1 MIFGIHK
8 GNTYKNNRKN
18 EFGRQKLIAS
28 ILICSLFTSVLIG
41 VIVIS
46 NSVRTA
52 GKDAMTMMQLT
63 GQKKT
68 EEINSTIQ
76 KIEQSVDTLSEVA
89 MSNFDYDSF
98 RQNKDYADTYTETV
112 QQAVLDF
119 ANHTNGAVTAY
130 LRYNPDYSNPT
141 SGVFAQR
148 QSVDSELQCL
158 TPTDF
163 SMYDESDVEHVG
175 WYYLPVQAKK
185 AIWMS
190 PYMNENINIYMIS
203 YVVPLFAEDGTSIGI
218 VGMDIDFSQITDLVD
233 ETKVY
238 QSGYAF
244 LTDASAAVM
253 YHKNADEGT
262 KLSDLD
268 SSLSKSA
275 DFIGDDGN
283 QGKTMDYS
291 YKNVNKKFAFYN
303 LDNGMKLVLT
313 APVSE
318 IYSEA
323 YGLAKMIIL
332 AMIVAF
338 ILSAVIGIVMGTG
351 LTKPIR
357 QLTSVIEQT
366 AALDFR
372 PTEAGAKLQKQKD
385 EIGDMATK
393 IHDMRKK
400 LRAMMENLQQTQQ
413 VLETNTGNLNQ
424 LMKQNS
430 AYAEDNSAATQELA
444 AGMEETSANA
454 AHIVENVG
462 IMRESSDNIQRLA
475 EDGEKNSGQI
485 QERAGEME
493 RISTESRHKTDQMY
507 AVMKQKTDAAV
518 EQAKSVQKINALTD
532 NIKQISSQTNLLA
545 LNANIE
551 AARAGEAGR
560 GFAVVA
566 SEIGDLATQTLDTV
580 STIDEIVGEVNSS
593 VSNMTECLTTIMEFL
608 EQTVLGDYEHF
619 AQVGEQYHADA
630 DTFQQIMQQTKEA
643 VDALEQH
650 IGEISSTVS
659 EINSMVEQ
667 STDGIS
673 GIAEKSGSTQ
683 NLVTEGYDKLQEC
696 TQSVNV
702 IRDFVAQFHLD

>member
-1 MIFGIHK
+1 MK
-8 GNTYKNNRKN
+8 SVRT
-18 EFGRQKLIAS
+18 KLIAS

-41 VIVIS
+41 VIAIS

-76 KIEQSVDTLSEVA
+76 KIEQSVDTLSEVT
-89 MSNFDYDSF
+89 MSNFDYDSL
-98 RQNKDYADTYTETV
+98 RQSKDYADTYTETV

-119 ANHTNGAVTAY
+119 ANHTKGAVTAY

-318 IYSEA
+318 IYAEA
-323 YGLAKMIIL
+323 YGLAKLIII

-338 ILSAVIGIVMGTG
+338 VLSAVIGVIIGTG
-351 LTKPIR
+351 MTRPIR
-357 QLTSVIEQT
+357 QLTAVIEQT
-366 AALDFR
+366 AELDFR
-372 PTEAGAKLQKQKD
+372 PTKEGGKLRKQKD
-385 EIGDMATK
+385 EIGNMATK
-393 IHDMRKK
+393 IHIMRKK
-400 LRAMMENLQQTQQ
+400 LREMMGDLQQTQQ
-413 VLETNTGNLNQ
+413 VLEGNAEDLNH

-430 AYAEDNSAATQELA
+430 AYAEDNSATTQELA

-462 IMRESSDNIQRLA
+462 IMRESSDNILRLA
-475 EDGEKNSGQI
+475 EDGEKNSEQI

-518 EQAKSVQKINALTD
+518 EQAKSVQNINALTD

>member
-1 MIFGIHK
+1 M
-8 GNTYKNNRKN
+8 
-18 EFGRQKLIAS
+18 
-28 ILICSLFTSVLIG
+28 
-41 VIVIS
+41 
-46 NSVRTA
+46 
-52 GKDAMTMMQLT
+52 
-63 GQKKT
+63 
-68 EEINSTIQ
+68 
-76 KIEQSVDTLSEVA
+76 DTLSEVA

-98 RQNKDYADTYTETV
+98 RQSKDYADTYTETV

-119 ANHTNGAVTAY
+119 ANHANGAVTVY
-130 LRYNPDYSNPT
+130 LRYNPNYSNPT

-175 WYYLPVQAKK
+175 WYYLPVQAKE

-318 IYSEA
+318 IYAEA
-323 YGLAKMIIL
+323 YGLAKLIII

-338 ILSAVIGIVMGTG
+338 VLSAVIDVIIGTG
-351 LTKPIR
+351 MTRPIR
-357 QLTSVIEQT
+357 QLTAVIEQT
-366 AALDFR
+366 AKLDFR
-372 PTEAGAKLQKQKD
+372 PTKEGGKLRKQKD
-385 EIGDMATK
+385 EIGNMATK
-393 IHDMRKK
+393 IHIMRKK
-400 LRAMMENLQQTQQ
+400 LREMMGDLQQTQQ
-413 VLETNTGNLNQ
+413 VLESNAEDLNH

>member
-1 MIFGIHK
+1 M
-8 GNTYKNNRKN
+8 
-18 EFGRQKLIAS
+18 
-28 ILICSLFTSVLIG
+28 
-41 VIVIS
+41 
-46 NSVRTA
+46 
-52 GKDAMTMMQLT
+52 
-63 GQKKT
+63 
-68 EEINSTIQ
+68 
-76 KIEQSVDTLSEVA
+76 DTLSEVA

-98 RQNKDYADTYTETV
+98 RQSKDYADTYTETV

-130 LRYNPDYSNPT
+130 LRYNPNYSNPT

-175 WYYLPVQAKK
+175 WYYLPVQAKE

-303 LDNGMKLVLT
+303 LDNGMKLVLS

-318 IYSEA
+318 IYAEA
-323 YGLAKMIIL
+323 YGLAKLIII
-332 AMIVAF
+332 AMVVAF
-338 ILSAVIGIVMGTG
+338 VLSAVIGVIIGTG
-351 LTKPIR
+351 MTRPIR
-357 QLTSVIEQT
+357 QLTAVIEQT
-366 AALDFR
+366 AKLDFR
-372 PTEAGAKLQKQKD
+372 PTKEGSKLRKQKD
-385 EIGDMATK
+385 EIGNMATK
-393 IHDMRKK
+393 IHIMRKK
-400 LRAMMENLQQTQQ
+400 LREMMRDLQQTQQ
-413 VLETNTGNLNQ
+413 VLESNAEDLNH

-566 SEIGDLATQTLDTV
+566 SKIGDLATQTLDTV

>member
-1 MIFGIHK
+1 M
-8 GNTYKNNRKN
+8 
-18 EFGRQKLIAS
+18 
-28 ILICSLFTSVLIG
+28 
-41 VIVIS
+41 
-46 NSVRTA
+46 
-52 GKDAMTMMQLT
+52 
-63 GQKKT
+63 
-68 EEINSTIQ
+68 
-76 KIEQSVDTLSEVA
+76 DTLSEVA

-98 RQNKDYADTYTETV
+98 RQSKDYADTYTETV

-119 ANHTNGAVTAY
+119 ANHTNGAVTVY
-130 LRYNPDYSNPT
+130 LRYNPNYSNPT

-175 WYYLPVQAKK
+175 WYYLPVQAKE

-318 IYSEA
+318 IYAEA
-323 YGLAKMIIL
+323 YGLAKLIII

-338 ILSAVIGIVMGTG
+338 VLSAVIGVIIGTG
-351 LTKPIR
+351 MTRPIR
-357 QLTSVIEQT
+357 QLTAVIEQT
-366 AALDFR
+366 AKLDFR
-372 PTEAGAKLQKQKD
+372 PTKEGGKLRKQKD
-385 EIGDMATK
+385 EIGNMATK
-393 IHDMRKK
+393 IHIMRKK
-400 LRAMMENLQQTQQ
+400 LREMMGDLQQTQQ
-413 VLETNTGNLNQ
+413 VLESNAEDLNH

>member
-1 MIFGIHK
+1 M
-8 GNTYKNNRKN
+8 
-18 EFGRQKLIAS
+18 
-28 ILICSLFTSVLIG
+28 
-41 VIVIS
+41 
-46 NSVRTA
+46 
-52 GKDAMTMMQLT
+52 
-63 GQKKT
+63 
-68 EEINSTIQ
+68 
-76 KIEQSVDTLSEVA
+76 DTLSEVA

-98 RQNKDYADTYTETV
+98 RQSKDYADTYTETV

-130 LRYNPDYSNPT
+130 LRYNPNYSNPT

-175 WYYLPVQAKK
+175 WYYLPVQAKE

-303 LDNGMKLVLT
+303 LDNGMKLVLS

-318 IYSEA
+318 IYAEA
-323 YGLAKMIIL
+323 YGLAKLIII
-332 AMIVAF
+332 AMVVAF
-338 ILSAVIGIVMGTG
+338 VLSAVIGVIIGTG
-351 LTKPIR
+351 MTRPIR
-357 QLTSVIEQT
+357 QLTAVIEQT
-366 AALDFR
+366 AELDFR
-372 PTEAGAKLQKQKD
+372 PTKEGGKLRKQKD
-385 EIGDMATK
+385 EIGNMATK
-393 IHDMRKK
+393 IHIMRKK
-400 LRAMMENLQQTQQ
+400 LREMMGDLQQTQQ
-413 VLETNTGNLNQ
+413 VLESNAEDLNH

-566 SEIGDLATQTLDTV
+566 SKIGDLATQTLDTV

>member
-1 MIFGIHK
+1 MKSIKTKIIVSIIACTLLSAIPIGFMSLRNVYQTSNQGAEQELALK
-8 GNTYKNNRKN
+8 CRN
-18 EFGRQKLIAS
+18 EQEQINAQ
-28 ILICSLFTSVLIG
+28 
-41 VIVIS
+41 IS
-46 NSVRTA
+46 
-52 GKDAMTMMQLT
+52 
-63 GQKKT
+63 
-68 EEINSTIQ
+68 
-76 KIEQSVDTLSEVA
+76 KIEQSVDTLSSIA
-89 MSNFDYDSF
+89 MNKLHFSEFKSSAVYVKQYTDSIMSDVVKF
-98 RQNKDYADTYTETV
+98 GE
-112 QQAVLDF
+112 
-119 ANHTNGAVTAY
+119 HTDGAICVY
-130 LRYNPDYSNPT
+130 VRYNPDFTEPT
-141 SGVFAQR
+141 SGIFLTR
-148 QSVDSELQCL
+148 NSTDEEFTSSV
-158 TPTDF
+158 PTDF
-163 SMYDESDVEHVG
+163 TMYDKTDVEHVG
-175 WYYLPVQAKK
+175 WYYVPVENGAPL
-185 AIWMS
+185 WMD
-190 PYMNENINIYMIS
+190 PYLNGNVNVYMIS
-203 YVVPLFAEDGTSIGI
+203 YVVPLYVDGESVGI
-218 VGMDIDFSQITDLVD
+218 IGMDIDFSQITDLVD

-318 IYSEA
+318 IYAEA
-323 YGLAKMIIL
+323 YGLAKLIII

-338 ILSAVIGIVMGTG
+338 VLSAVIGVIIGTG
-351 LTKPIR
+351 MTRPIR
-357 QLTSVIEQT
+357 QLTAVIEQT
-366 AALDFR
+366 AKLDFR
-372 PTEAGAKLQKQKD
+372 PTKEGGKLRKQKD
-385 EIGDMATK
+385 EIGNMATK
-393 IHDMRKK
+393 IHIMRKK
-400 LRAMMENLQQTQQ
+400 LREMMGDLQQTQQ
-413 VLETNTGNLNQ
+413 VLESNAEDLNH

>member
-1 MIFGIHK
+1 MK
-8 GNTYKNNRKN
+8 SVRT
-18 EFGRQKLIAS
+18 KLIAS

-41 VIVIS
+41 VIAIS

-52 GKDAMTMMQLT
+52 GKDAMTMMKLT

-98 RQNKDYADTYTETV
+98 RQSKDYADTYTETV

-119 ANHTNGAVTAY
+119 ANHTNGAVTVY
-130 LRYNPDYSNPT
+130 LRYNPNYSNPT

-175 WYYLPVQAKK
+175 WYYLPVQAKE

-233 ETKVY
+233 EAKVY

-253 YHKNADEGT
+253 YHKNADNGT

-318 IYSEA
+318 IYAEA
-323 YGLAKMIIL
+323 YGLAKLIII

-338 ILSAVIGIVMGTG
+338 VLSAVIGVIIGTG
-351 LTKPIR
+351 MTRPIR
-357 QLTSVIEQT
+357 QLTAVIEQT
-366 AALDFR
+366 AELDFR
-372 PTEAGAKLQKQKD
+372 SAKEGGKLRKQKD
-385 EIGDMATK
+385 EIGNMATK
-393 IHDMRKK
+393 IHIMRKK
-400 LRAMMENLQQTQQ
+400 LREMMGDLQQTQQ
-413 VLETNTGNLNQ
+413 VLEGNAEDLNH

-462 IMRESSDNIQRLA
+462 IMRESSDNIQRLS

-551 AARAGEAGR
+551 AARAGEAGM

-608 EQTVLGDYEHF
+608 EQTVLEDYEHF
-619 AQVGEQYHADA
+619 AQMGKQYHADA

>member
-1 MIFGIHK
+1 M
-8 GNTYKNNRKN
+8 
-18 EFGRQKLIAS
+18 
-28 ILICSLFTSVLIG
+28 
-41 VIVIS
+41 
-46 NSVRTA
+46 
-52 GKDAMTMMQLT
+52 
-63 GQKKT
+63 
-68 EEINSTIQ
+68 
-76 KIEQSVDTLSEVA
+76 DTLSEVA

-98 RQNKDYADTYTETV
+98 RQSKDYADTYTETV

-119 ANHTNGAVTAY
+119 ANHTNGAVTVY
-130 LRYNPDYSNPT
+130 LRYNPNYSNPT

-175 WYYLPVQAKK
+175 WDYLPVQAKE

-233 ETKVY
+233 ETTVY

-244 LTDASAAVM
+244 LTDASGSIM
-253 YHKNADEGT
+253 HHKNVDEGT
-262 KLSDLD
+262 VITDLD
-268 SSLSKSA
+268 SSLKKGA
-275 DFIGDDGN
+275 DFLAEDGN
-283 QGKTMDYS
+283 QGKTLEYT
-291 YKNVNKKFAFYN
+291 YKNVDKKLAFYN

-372 PTEAGAKLQKQKD
+372 PTEAGAKLRKQKD

-560 GFAVVA
+560 GFEVVA

>member
-1 MIFGIHK
+1 MK
-8 GNTYKNNRKN
+8 SVRA
-18 EFGRQKLIAS
+18 KLIAS

-41 VIVIS
+41 VIAIS

-98 RQNKDYADTYTETV
+98 RQSKDYADTYTETV

-119 ANHTNGAVTAY
+119 ANHTNGAVTVY
-130 LRYNPDYSNPT
+130 LRYNPNYSNPT

-175 WYYLPVQAKK
+175 WYYLPVQAKE

-233 ETKVY
+233 ETTVY

-244 LTDASAAVM
+244 LTDASGSIM
-253 YHKNADEGT
+253 HHKNVDEGT
-262 KLSDLD
+262 VITDLD
-268 SSLSKSA
+268 SSLKKGA
-275 DFIGDDGN
+275 DFLAEDSN
-283 QGKTMDYS
+283 QGKTLEYT
-291 YKNVNKKFAFYN
+291 YKNVDKKLAFYN

-372 PTEAGAKLQKQKD
+372 PTEAGAKLRKQKD

-400 LRAMMENLQQTQQ
+400 LRAMMENLQQTQR

-650 IGEISSTVS
+650 IGEISSTIS

>member
-1 MIFGIHK
+1 
-8 GNTYKNNRKN
+8 
-18 EFGRQKLIAS
+18 
-28 ILICSLFTSVLIG
+28 
-41 VIVIS
+41 
-46 NSVRTA
+46 
-52 GKDAMTMMQLT
+52 
-63 GQKKT
+63 
-68 EEINSTIQ
+68 
-76 KIEQSVDTLSEVA
+76 
-89 MSNFDYDSF
+89 
-98 RQNKDYADTYTETV
+98 
-112 QQAVLDF
+112 
-119 ANHTNGAVTAY
+119 
-130 LRYNPDYSNPT
+130 
-141 SGVFAQR
+141 
-148 QSVDSELQCL
+148 
-158 TPTDF
+158 
-163 SMYDESDVEHVG
+163 MYDESDVEHVG
-175 WYYLPVQAKK
+175 WYYLPVQAKE

-283 QGKTMDYS
+283 QGKTLEYT
-291 YKNVNKKFAFYN
+291 YKNVDKKLAFYN

-372 PTEAGAKLQKQKD
+372 PTEAGAKLRKQKD

-659 EINSMVEQ
+659 DINSMVEQ

>member
-1 MIFGIHK
+1 M
-8 GNTYKNNRKN
+8 
-18 EFGRQKLIAS
+18 
-28 ILICSLFTSVLIG
+28 
-41 VIVIS
+41 
-46 NSVRTA
+46 
-52 GKDAMTMMQLT
+52 
-63 GQKKT
+63 
-68 EEINSTIQ
+68 
-76 KIEQSVDTLSEVA
+76 DTLSEVA

-98 RQNKDYADTYTETV
+98 RQSKDYADTYTETV

-119 ANHTNGAVTAY
+119 ANHTNGAVTVY
-130 LRYNPDYSNPT
+130 LRYNPNYSNPT

-175 WYYLPVQAKK
+175 WYYLPVQAKE

-318 IYSEA
+318 IYAEA
-323 YGLAKMIIL
+323 YGLAKLIII

-372 PTEAGAKLQKQKD
+372 PTEAGAKLRKQKD

-462 IMRESSDNIQRLA
+462 IMKESSDNIQKLA

>member
-1 MIFGIHK
+1 M
-8 GNTYKNNRKN
+8 
-18 EFGRQKLIAS
+18 
-28 ILICSLFTSVLIG
+28 
-41 VIVIS
+41 
-46 NSVRTA
+46 
-52 GKDAMTMMQLT
+52 
-63 GQKKT
+63 
-68 EEINSTIQ
+68 
-76 KIEQSVDTLSEVA
+76 DTLSEVA

-98 RQNKDYADTYTETV
+98 RQSKDYADTYTETV

-130 LRYNPDYSNPT
+130 LRYNPNYSNPT

-318 IYSEA
+318 IYAEA
-323 YGLAKMIIL
+323 YGLAKLIII

-338 ILSAVIGIVMGTG
+338 VLSAVIGVIIGTG
-351 LTKPIR
+351 MTRPIR
-357 QLTSVIEQT
+357 QLTAVIEQT
-366 AALDFR
+366 AKLDFR
-372 PTEAGAKLQKQKD
+372 PTKEGGKLRKQKD
-385 EIGDMATK
+385 EIGNMATK
-393 IHDMRKK
+393 IHIMRKK
-400 LRAMMENLQQTQQ
+400 LREMMGDLQQTQQ
-413 VLETNTGNLNQ
+413 VLESNAEDLNH

>member
-1 MIFGIHK
+1 MK
-8 GNTYKNNRKN
+8 SVRT
-18 EFGRQKLIAS
+18 KLIAS
-28 ILICSLFTSVLIG
+28 ILICSLFTSFLIG
-41 VIVIS
+41 VIAIS

-76 KIEQSVDTLSEVA
+76 KIEQSVDTLSEVT

-98 RQNKDYADTYTETV
+98 RQSKDYADTYTETV

-119 ANHTNGAVTAY
+119 ANHTKGAVTAY
-130 LRYNPDYSNPT
+130 LRYNPNYSNPT

-175 WYYLPVQAKK
+175 WYYLPVQAKE

-318 IYSEA
+318 IYAEA
-323 YGLAKMIIL
+323 YGLAKLIII

-338 ILSAVIGIVMGTG
+338 VLSAVIGVIIGTG
-351 LTKPIR
+351 MTRPIR
-357 QLTSVIEQT
+357 QLTAVIEQT
-366 AALDFR
+366 AELDFR
-372 PTEAGAKLQKQKD
+372 PTKDGGKLRKQKD
-385 EIGDMATK
+385 EIGNMATK
-393 IHDMRKK
+393 IHLMRKK
-400 LRAMMENLQQTQQ
+400 LREMMRDLQQTQQ
-413 VLETNTGNLNQ
+413 VLEGNAEDLNH

-430 AYAEDNSAATQELA
+430 AYAEDNSATTQKLA

-518 EQAKSVQKINALTD
+518 EQAKSVQKINELTD

>member
-1 MIFGIHK
+1 MK
-8 GNTYKNNRKN
+8 SVRA
-18 EFGRQKLIAS
+18 KLIAS

-41 VIVIS
+41 VLVIS
-46 NSVRTA
+46 NSARTA
-52 GKDAMTMMQLT
+52 GKDAMTKMQLT
-63 GQKKT
+63 GQKKA

-98 RQNKDYADTYTETV
+98 RQSKDYADTYTETV

-119 ANHTNGAVTAY
+119 ANHTNGAVTVY
-130 LRYNPDYSNPT
+130 LRYNPNYSNPT
-141 SGVFAQR
+141 SGIFAQR
-148 QSVDSELQCL
+148 QSLDSDLQCL

-175 WYYLPVQAKK
+175 WYYLPVQAKE

-203 YVVPLFAEDGTSIGI
+203 YVVPLFAEDGTSIGV

-233 ETKVY
+233 ETTVY

-244 LTDASAAVM
+244 LTDASGSIM
-253 YHKNADEGT
+253 HHKNVDEGT
-262 KLSDLD
+262 IITDLD
-268 SSLSKSA
+268 SSLKKGA
-275 DFIGDDGN
+275 DFLAEDGN
-283 QGKTMDYS
+283 QGKTLEYT
-291 YKNVNKKFAFYN
+291 YKNVDKKLAFYN

-372 PTEAGAKLQKQKD
+372 PTEAGAKLRKQKD

>member
-1 MIFGIHK
+1 M
-8 GNTYKNNRKN
+8 
-18 EFGRQKLIAS
+18 
-28 ILICSLFTSVLIG
+28 
-41 VIVIS
+41 
-46 NSVRTA
+46 
-52 GKDAMTMMQLT
+52 
-63 GQKKT
+63 
-68 EEINSTIQ
+68 
-76 KIEQSVDTLSEVA
+76 
-89 MSNFDYDSF
+89 
-98 RQNKDYADTYTETV
+98 
-112 QQAVLDF
+112 LDF
-119 ANHTNGAVTAY
+119 ANHTNGAVTVY
-130 LRYNPDYSNPT
+130 LRYNPNYSNPT

-175 WYYLPVQAKK
+175 WYYLPVQAKE

-233 ETKVY
+233 ETTVY

-244 LTDASAAVM
+244 LTDASGSIM
-253 YHKNADEGT
+253 HHKNVDEGT
-262 KLSDLD
+262 VITDLD
-268 SSLSKSA
+268 SSLKKGA
-275 DFIGDDGN
+275 DFLAEDGN
-283 QGKTMDYS
+283 QGKTLEYT
-291 YKNVNKKFAFYN
+291 YKNVDKKLAFYN

-372 PTEAGAKLQKQKD
+372 PTEAGAKLRKQKD

>member
-1 MIFGIHK
+1 MK
-8 GNTYKNNRKN
+8 SVRA
-18 EFGRQKLIAS
+18 KLIAS

-41 VIVIS
+41 VLVIS
-46 NSVRTA
+46 NSARTA
-52 GKDAMTMMQLT
+52 GKDAMTKMQLT
-63 GQKKT
+63 GQKKA

-98 RQNKDYADTYTETV
+98 RQSKDYADTYTETV

-119 ANHTNGAVTAY
+119 ANHTNGAVTVY
-130 LRYNPDYSNPT
+130 LRYNPNYSNQT

-175 WYYLPVQAKK
+175 WYYLPVQAKE

-233 ETKVY
+233 ETTVY

-244 LTDASAAVM
+244 LTDASGSIM
-253 YHKNADEGT
+253 HHKNVDEGT
-262 KLSDLD
+262 VITDLD
-268 SSLSKSA
+268 SSLKKGA
-275 DFIGDDGN
+275 DFLAEDGN
-283 QGKTMDYS
+283 QGKTLEYT
-291 YKNVNKKFAFYN
+291 YKNVDKKLAFYN

-372 PTEAGAKLQKQKD
+372 PTEAGAKLRKQKD

>member
-1 MIFGIHK
+1 M
-8 GNTYKNNRKN
+8 
-18 EFGRQKLIAS
+18 
-28 ILICSLFTSVLIG
+28 
-41 VIVIS
+41 
-46 NSVRTA
+46 
-52 GKDAMTMMQLT
+52 
-63 GQKKT
+63 
-68 EEINSTIQ
+68 
-76 KIEQSVDTLSEVA
+76 
-89 MSNFDYDSF
+89 
-98 RQNKDYADTYTETV
+98 
-112 QQAVLDF
+112 
-119 ANHTNGAVTAY
+119 
-130 LRYNPDYSNPT
+130 
-141 SGVFAQR
+141 
-148 QSVDSELQCL
+148 
-158 TPTDF
+158 
-163 SMYDESDVEHVG
+163 
-175 WYYLPVQAKK
+175 
-185 AIWMS
+185 
-190 PYMNENINIYMIS
+190 
-203 YVVPLFAEDGTSIGI
+203 
-218 VGMDIDFSQITDLVD
+218 D
-233 ETKVY
+233 ETTVY

-244 LTDASAAVM
+244 LMDASGSIM
-253 YHKNADEGT
+253 HHKNVDEGT
-262 KLSDLD
+262 VITDLD
-268 SSLSKSA
+268 SSLKKGA
-275 DFIGDDGN
+275 DFLAEDGN
-283 QGKTMDYS
+283 QGKTLEYT
-291 YKNVNKKFAFYN
+291 YKNVDKKLAFYN

-372 PTEAGAKLQKQKD
+372 PTEAGAKLRKQKD

-630 DTFQQIMQQTKEA
+630 GTFQQIMQQTKEA

>member
-1 MIFGIHK
+1 MK
-8 GNTYKNNRKN
+8 SVRT
-18 EFGRQKLIAS
+18 KLIAS

-41 VIVIS
+41 VIAIS

-52 GKDAMTMMQLT
+52 GKDAMTKMQLT
-63 GQKKT
+63 GQKKA

-98 RQNKDYADTYTETV
+98 RQSKDYADTYTETV

-303 LDNGMKLVLT
+303 LDNGMNLVLT

-332 AMIVAF
+332 AMIV
-338 ILSAVIGIVMGTG
+338 SAVIGIVMGTG

-372 PTEAGAKLQKQKD
+372 PTEAGAKLRKQKD

>member
-1 MIFGIHK
+1 M
-8 GNTYKNNRKN
+8 
-18 EFGRQKLIAS
+18 
-28 ILICSLFTSVLIG
+28 
-41 VIVIS
+41 
-46 NSVRTA
+46 
-52 GKDAMTMMQLT
+52 
-63 GQKKT
+63 
-68 EEINSTIQ
+68 
-76 KIEQSVDTLSEVA
+76 DTLSEVA

-98 RQNKDYADTYTETV
+98 RQSKDYADTYTETV

-119 ANHTNGAVTAY
+119 ANHTNGAVTVY
-130 LRYNPDYSNPT
+130 LRYNPNYSNPT

-318 IYSEA
+318 IYAEA
-323 YGLAKMIIL
+323 YGLAKLIII

-338 ILSAVIGIVMGTG
+338 VLSAVIGVIIGTG
-351 LTKPIR
+351 MTRPIR
-357 QLTSVIEQT
+357 QLTAVIEQT
-366 AALDFR
+366 AELDFR
-372 PTEAGAKLQKQKD
+372 PTKEGGKLRKQKD
-385 EIGDMATK
+385 EIGNMATK
-393 IHDMRKK
+393 IHIMRKK
-400 LRAMMENLQQTQQ
+400 LREMMGDLQQTQQ
-413 VLETNTGNLNQ
+413 VLESNAEDLNH

>member
-1 MIFGIHK
+1 
-8 GNTYKNNRKN
+8 
-18 EFGRQKLIAS
+18 
-28 ILICSLFTSVLIG
+28 
-41 VIVIS
+41 
-46 NSVRTA
+46 
-52 GKDAMTMMQLT
+52 MTMMQLT

-98 RQNKDYADTYTETV
+98 RQSKDYADTYTETV

-119 ANHTNGAVTAY
+119 ANHTNGAVTVY
-130 LRYNPDYSNPT
+130 LRYNPNYSNPT
-141 SGVFAQR
+141 SGIFAQR
-148 QSVDSELQCL
+148 QSLDSDLQCL

-175 WYYLPVQAKK
+175 WYYLPVQAKE

-190 PYMNENINIYMIS
+190 PYMNENVNIYMIS
-203 YVVPLFAEDGTSIGI
+203 YVVPLFAEDGTSIGV

-233 ETKVY
+233 ETTVY

-244 LTDASAAVM
+244 LMDASGSIM
-253 YHKNADEGT
+253 HHKNVDEGT
-262 KLSDLD
+262 VITDLD
-268 SSLSKSA
+268 SSLKKGA
-275 DFIGDDGN
+275 DFLAEDGN
-283 QGKTMDYS
+283 QGKTLEYT
-291 YKNVNKKFAFYN
+291 YKNVDKKLAFYN

-372 PTEAGAKLQKQKD
+372 PTEAGAKLRKQKD

>member
-1 MIFGIHK
+1 M
-8 GNTYKNNRKN
+8 
-18 EFGRQKLIAS
+18 
-28 ILICSLFTSVLIG
+28 
-41 VIVIS
+41 
-46 NSVRTA
+46 
-52 GKDAMTMMQLT
+52 
-63 GQKKT
+63 
-68 EEINSTIQ
+68 
-76 KIEQSVDTLSEVA
+76 DTLSEVA

-98 RQNKDYADTYTETV
+98 RQSKDYADTYTETV

-119 ANHTNGAVTAY
+119 ANHANGAVTVY
-130 LRYNPDYSNPT
+130 LRYNPNYSNPT

-175 WYYLPVQAKK
+175 WYYLPVQAKE

-318 IYSEA
+318 IYAEA
-323 YGLAKMIIL
+323 YGLAKLIII

-338 ILSAVIGIVMGTG
+338 VLSAVIGVIIGTG
-351 LTKPIR
+351 MTRPIR
-357 QLTSVIEQT
+357 QLTAVIDQT
-366 AALDFR
+366 AKLDFR
-372 PTEAGAKLQKQKD
+372 PTKEGGKLRKQKD
-385 EIGDMATK
+385 EIGNMATK
-393 IHDMRKK
+393 IHIMRKK
-400 LRAMMENLQQTQQ
+400 LREMMGDLQQTQQ
-413 VLETNTGNLNQ
+413 VLESNAEDLNH

-430 AYAEDNSAATQELA
+430 AYAEDNSAATQKLA

>member
-1 MIFGIHK
+1 MK
-8 GNTYKNNRKN
+8 SVRT
-18 EFGRQKLIAS
+18 KLIAS

-41 VIVIS
+41 VIAIS

-98 RQNKDYADTYTETV
+98 RQSKDYADTYTETV

-233 ETKVY
+233 ETTVY

-244 LTDASAAVM
+244 LTDASGSIM
-253 YHKNADEGT
+253 HHKNVDEGT
-262 KLSDLD
+262 VITDLD
-268 SSLSKSA
+268 SSLKKGA
-275 DFIGDDGN
+275 DFLAEDGN
-283 QGKTMDYS
+283 QGKTLEYT
-291 YKNVNKKFAFYN
+291 YKNVDKKLAFYN

-372 PTEAGAKLQKQKD
+372 PTEAGAKLRKQKD

-424 LMKQNS
+424 L
-430 AYAEDNSAATQELA
+430 
-444 AGMEETSANA
+444 
-454 AHIVENVG
+454 
-462 IMRESSDNIQRLA
+462 
-475 EDGEKNSGQI
+475 
-485 QERAGEME
+485 
-493 RISTESRHKTDQMY
+493 
-507 AVMKQKTDAAV
+507 MKQKTDAAV

>member
-1 MIFGIHK
+1 MK
-8 GNTYKNNRKN
+8 SVRT
-18 EFGRQKLIAS
+18 KLIAS

-41 VIVIS
+41 VIAIS

-98 RQNKDYADTYTETV
+98 RQSKDYADTYTETV

-119 ANHTNGAVTAY
+119 ANHTKGAVTAY
-130 LRYNPDYSNPT
+130 LRYNPNYSNPT

-175 WYYLPVQAKK
+175 WYYLPVQAKT

-233 ETKVY
+233 VTKVY

-268 SSLSKSA
+268 SSLSKSE

-283 QGKTMDYS
+283 QGKMMDYS

-318 IYSEA
+318 IYAEA
-323 YGLAKMIIL
+323 YGLAKLIMI

-338 ILSAVIGIVMGTG
+338 VLSAGIGVIIGTG
-351 LTKPIR
+351 MTRPIR
-357 QLTSVIEQT
+357 QLTAVIEQT
-366 AALDFR
+366 AELDFR
-372 PTEAGAKLQKQKD
+372 PTKEGDKLRKQKD
-385 EIGDMATK
+385 EIGNMATK
-393 IHDMRKK
+393 IHIMRKK
-400 LRAMMENLQQTQQ
+400 LREMMGDLQQTQQ
-413 VLETNTGNLNQ
+413 VLEGNAEDLNH

-430 AYAEDNSAATQELA
+430 AYAEDNSAATQNLA

-454 AHIVENVG
+454 AHIVESVG

>member
-1 MIFGIHK
+1 MK
-8 GNTYKNNRKN
+8 SVRA
-18 EFGRQKLIAS
+18 KLIAS

-41 VIVIS
+41 VLVIS
-46 NSVRTA
+46 NSARTA
-52 GKDAMTMMQLT
+52 GKDAMTKMQLT
-63 GQKKT
+63 GQKKA

-98 RQNKDYADTYTETV
+98 RQSKDYADTYTETV

-119 ANHTNGAVTAY
+119 ANHTNGAVTVY
-130 LRYNPDYSNPT
+130 LRYNPNYSNPT

-175 WYYLPVQAKK
+175 WYYLPVQAKE

-233 ETKVY
+233 ETTVY

-244 LTDASAAVM
+244 LTDASGSIM
-253 YHKNADEGT
+253 HHKNVDEGT
-262 KLSDLD
+262 VITDLD
-268 SSLSKSA
+268 SSLKKGA
-275 DFIGDDGN
+275 DFLAEDGN
-283 QGKTMDYS
+283 QGKTLEYT
-291 YKNVNKKFAFYN
+291 YKNVDKKLAFYN

-372 PTEAGAKLQKQKD
+372 PPEAGAKLRKQKD

>member
-1 MIFGIHK
+1 MK
-8 GNTYKNNRKN
+8 SVRA
-18 EFGRQKLIAS
+18 KLIAS

-41 VIVIS
+41 VLVIS
-46 NSVRTA
+46 NSARTA
-52 GKDAMTMMQLT
+52 GKDAMTKMQLT
-63 GQKKT
+63 GQKKA

-98 RQNKDYADTYTETV
+98 RQSKDYADTYTETV

-119 ANHTNGAVTAY
+119 ANHTNGAVTVY
-130 LRYNPDYSNPT
+130 LRYNPNYSNPT
-141 SGVFAQR
+141 SGIFAQR
-148 QSVDSELQCL
+148 QSLDSDLQCL

-175 WYYLPVQAKK
+175 WYYLPVQAKE

-190 PYMNENINIYMIS
+190 PYMNENVNIYMIS
-203 YVVPLFAEDGTSIGI
+203 YVVPLFAEDGTSIGV

-233 ETKVY
+233 ETTVY

-244 LTDASAAVM
+244 LTDASGSIM
-253 YHKNADEGT
+253 HHKNVDEGT
-262 KLSDLD
+262 VITDLD
-268 SSLSKSA
+268 SSLKKGA
-275 DFIGDDGN
+275 DFLAEDGN
-283 QGKTMDYS
+283 QGKTLEYT
-291 YKNVNKKFAFYN
+291 YKNVDKKLAFYN

-372 PTEAGAKLQKQKD
+372 PTEAGAKLRKQKD

-493 RISTESRHKTDQMY
+493 RISTESRRKTDQMY

-566 SEIGDLATQTLDTV
+566 SEIGDLAMQTLDTV

>member
-1 MIFGIHK
+1 MK
-8 GNTYKNNRKN
+8 SVRA
-18 EFGRQKLIAS
+18 KLIAS

-41 VIVIS
+41 VLVIS
-46 NSVRTA
+46 NSARTA
-52 GKDAMTMMQLT
+52 GKDAMTKMQLT
-63 GQKKT
+63 GQKKA

-98 RQNKDYADTYTETV
+98 RQSKDYADTYTETV

-119 ANHTNGAVTAY
+119 ANHTNGAVTVY
-130 LRYNPDYSNPT
+130 LRYNPNYSNPT
-141 SGVFAQR
+141 SGIFAQR
-148 QSVDSELQCL
+148 QSLDSDLQCL

-175 WYYLPVQAKK
+175 WYYLPVQAKE

-203 YVVPLFAEDGTSIGI
+203 YVVPLFAEDGTSIGV

-233 ETKVY
+233 KTKVY

-303 LDNGMKLVLT
+303 LDNGMRLVLT

-318 IYSEA
+318 IYAEA
-323 YGLAKMIIL
+323 YGLAKLIII

-338 ILSAVIGIVMGTG
+338 VLSAVIGVIIGSGMTR
-351 LTKPIR
+351 PIR
-357 QLTSVIEQT
+357 QLTAVIEQT
-366 AALDFR
+366 AELDFR
-372 PTEAGAKLQKQKD
+372 PTKEGGKLRKQKD
-385 EIGDMATK
+385 EIGNMATK
-393 IHDMRKK
+393 IHIMRKK
-400 LRAMMENLQQTQQ
+400 LREMMGDLQQTQQ
-413 VLETNTGNLNQ
+413 VLESNAEDLNH

-493 RISTESRHKTDQMY
+493 RISTESRNKTDQMY

>member
-1 MIFGIHK
+1 MVCYNGK
-8 GNTYKNNRKN
+8 W
-18 EFGRQKLIAS
+18 KLPGHRS
-28 ILICSLFTSVLIG
+28 
-41 VIVIS
+41 
-46 NSVRTA
+46 
-52 GKDAMTMMQLT
+52 
-63 GQKKT
+63 
-68 EEINSTIQ
+68 
-76 KIEQSVDTLSEVA
+76 
-89 MSNFDYDSF
+89 
-98 RQNKDYADTYTETV
+98 ADT
-112 QQAVLDF
+112 
-119 ANHTNGAVTAY
+119 
-130 LRYNPDYSNPT
+130 
-141 SGVFAQR
+141 
-148 QSVDSELQCL
+148 
-158 TPTDF
+158 
-163 SMYDESDVEHVG
+163 
-175 WYYLPVQAKK
+175 
-185 AIWMS
+185 
-190 PYMNENINIYMIS
+190 
-203 YVVPLFAEDGTSIGI
+203 
-218 VGMDIDFSQITDLVD
+218 GMTR
-233 ETKVY
+233 
-238 QSGYAF
+238 
-244 LTDASAAVM
+244 
-253 YHKNADEGT
+253 
-262 KLSDLD
+262 
-268 SSLSKSA
+268 
-275 DFIGDDGN
+275 
-283 QGKTMDYS
+283 
-291 YKNVNKKFAFYN
+291 
-303 LDNGMKLVLT
+303 
-313 APVSE
+313 
-318 IYSEA
+318 
-323 YGLAKMIIL
+323 
-332 AMIVAF
+332 
-338 ILSAVIGIVMGTG
+338 
-351 LTKPIR
+351 PIR
-357 QLTSVIEQT
+357 QLTAVIEQT
-366 AALDFR
+366 AELDFR
-372 PTEAGAKLQKQKD
+372 PTKDGGKLRKQKD
-385 EIGDMATK
+385 EIGNMATK
-393 IHDMRKK
+393 IHIMRKK
-400 LRAMMENLQQTQQ
+400 LREMMGDLQQTQQ
-413 VLETNTGNLNQ
+413 VLEGNAEDLNH

-454 AHIVENVG
+454 AHIVKNVG

-659 EINSMVEQ
+659 DINSMVEQ

>member
-1 MIFGIHK
+1 MK
-8 GNTYKNNRKN
+8 SVRA
-18 EFGRQKLIAS
+18 KLIAS

-41 VIVIS
+41 VLVIS
-46 NSVRTA
+46 NSARTA
-52 GKDAMTMMQLT
+52 GKDAMTKMQLT
-63 GQKKT
+63 GQKKA

-98 RQNKDYADTYTETV
+98 RQSKDYADTYTETV

-119 ANHTNGAVTAY
+119 ANHTNGAVTVY
-130 LRYNPDYSNPT
+130 LRYNPNYSNPT
-141 SGVFAQR
+141 SGIFAQR
-148 QSVDSELQCL
+148 QSLDSDLQCL

-175 WYYLPVQAKK
+175 WYYLPVQAKE

-190 PYMNENINIYMIS
+190 PYMNENVNIYMIS
-203 YVVPLFAEDGTSIGI
+203 YVVPLFAEDGTSIGV

-233 ETKVY
+233 ETTVY

-244 LTDASAAVM
+244 LTDASGSIM
-253 YHKNADEGT
+253 HHKNVDEGT
-262 KLSDLD
+262 VITDLD
-268 SSLSKSA
+268 SSLKKGA
-275 DFIGDDGN
+275 DFLAEDGN
-283 QGKTMDYS
+283 QGKTLEYT
-291 YKNVNKKFAFYN
+291 YKNVDK
-303 LDNGMKLVLT
+303 KLVLT

-372 PTEAGAKLQKQKD
+372 PTEAGAKLRKQKD

>member
-1 MIFGIHK
+1 MK
-8 GNTYKNNRKN
+8 SVRA
-18 EFGRQKLIAS
+18 KLIAS
-28 ILICSLFTSVLIG
+28 ILICSLFTTVLIG
-41 VIVIS
+41 VLVIS
-46 NSVRTA
+46 NSARTA
-52 GKDAMTMMQLT
+52 GKDAMTKMQLT
-63 GQKKT
+63 GQKKA

-98 RQNKDYADTYTETV
+98 RQSKDYADTYTETV

-119 ANHTNGAVTAY
+119 ANHTNGAVTVY
-130 LRYNPDYSNPT
+130 LRYNPNYSNPT

-175 WYYLPVQAKK
+175 WYYLPVQAKE

-233 ETKVY
+233 ETTVY

-244 LTDASAAVM
+244 LTDASGSIM
-253 YHKNADEGT
+253 HHKNVDEGT
-262 KLSDLD
+262 VITDLD
-268 SSLSKSA
+268 SSLKKGA
-275 DFIGDDGN
+275 DFLAEDGN
-283 QGKTMDYS
+283 QGKTLEYT
-291 YKNVNKKFAFYN
+291 YKNVDKKLAFYN

-372 PTEAGAKLQKQKD
+372 PTEAGAKLRKQKD

>member
-1 MIFGIHK
+1 M
-8 GNTYKNNRKN
+8 
-18 EFGRQKLIAS
+18 
-28 ILICSLFTSVLIG
+28 
-41 VIVIS
+41 
-46 NSVRTA
+46 
-52 GKDAMTMMQLT
+52 
-63 GQKKT
+63 
-68 EEINSTIQ
+68 
-76 KIEQSVDTLSEVA
+76 DTLSEVA

-98 RQNKDYADTYTETV
+98 RQSKDYADTYTETV

-119 ANHTNGAVTAY
+119 ANHTNGAVTVY
-130 LRYNPDYSNPT
+130 LRYNPNYSNPT

-318 IYSEA
+318 IYAEA
-323 YGLAKMIIL
+323 YGLAKLIII

-338 ILSAVIGIVMGTG
+338 VLSAVIGVIIGTG
-351 LTKPIR
+351 MTRPIR
-357 QLTSVIEQT
+357 QLTAVIEQT
-366 AALDFR
+366 AKLDFR
-372 PTEAGAKLQKQKD
+372 PTKEGGKLRKQKD
-385 EIGDMATK
+385 EIGNMATK
-393 IHDMRKK
+393 IHIMRKK
-400 LRAMMENLQQTQQ
+400 LREMMGDLQQTQQ
-413 VLETNTGNLNQ
+413 VLESNAEDLNH

-702 IRDFVAQFHLD
+702 IRDFVTQFHLD

>member
-1 MIFGIHK
+1 MK
-8 GNTYKNNRKN
+8 SVRA
-18 EFGRQKLIAS
+18 KLIAS

-41 VIVIS
+41 VLVIS
-46 NSVRTA
+46 NSARTA
-52 GKDAMTMMQLT
+52 GKDAMTKMQLT
-63 GQKKT
+63 GQKKA

-98 RQNKDYADTYTETV
+98 RQSKDYADTYTETV

-119 ANHTNGAVTAY
+119 ANHTNGAVTVY
-130 LRYNPDYSNPT
+130 LRYNPNYSNPT

-175 WYYLPVQAKK
+175 WYYLPVQAKE

-233 ETKVY
+233 ETTVY

-244 LTDASAAVM
+244 LTDASGSIM
-253 YHKNADEGT
+253 HHKNVDEGT
-262 KLSDLD
+262 VITDLD
-268 SSLSKSA
+268 SSLKKGA
-275 DFIGDDGN
+275 DFLAEDGN
-283 QGKTMDYS
+283 QGKTLEYT
-291 YKNVNKKFAFYN
+291 YKNVDKKLAFYN

-372 PTEAGAKLQKQKD
+372 PTEAGAKLRKQKD

-462 IMRESSDNIQRLA
+462 IMRASSDNIQRLA

>member
-1 MIFGIHK
+1 M
-8 GNTYKNNRKN
+8 
-18 EFGRQKLIAS
+18 
-28 ILICSLFTSVLIG
+28 
-41 VIVIS
+41 
-46 NSVRTA
+46 
-52 GKDAMTMMQLT
+52 
-63 GQKKT
+63 
-68 EEINSTIQ
+68 
-76 KIEQSVDTLSEVA
+76 DTLSEVA

-98 RQNKDYADTYTETV
+98 RQSKDYADTYTETV

-119 ANHTNGAVTAY
+119 ANHTNGAVTVY
-130 LRYNPDYSNPT
+130 LRYNPNYSNPT

-175 WYYLPVQAKK
+175 WYYLPVQAKE

-233 ETKVY
+233 ETTVY

-244 LTDASAAVM
+244 LTDASGSIM
-253 YHKNADEGT
+253 HHKNVDEGT
-262 KLSDLD
+262 VITDLD
-268 SSLSKSA
+268 SSLKKGA
-275 DFIGDDGN
+275 DFLAEDGN
-283 QGKTMDYS
+283 QGKTLEYT
-291 YKNVNKKFAFYN
+291 YKNVDKKLAFYN

-372 PTEAGAKLQKQKD
+372 PTEAGAKLRKQKD

-696 TQSVNV
+696 TQSINV